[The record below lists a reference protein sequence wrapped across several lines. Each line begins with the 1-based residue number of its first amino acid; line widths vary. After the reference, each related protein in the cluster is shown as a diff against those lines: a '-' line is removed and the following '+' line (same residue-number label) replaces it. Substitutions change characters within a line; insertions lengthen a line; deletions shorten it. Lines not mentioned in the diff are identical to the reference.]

1 MAVMSPELSVW
12 NTMDEKTRKG
22 ISTGLLGLSLM
33 LCLAGLFGPYW
44 LTLNGYE
51 GNSLVSWS
59 LDEARLEVGEERSS
73 DSLSELCELEEEVV
87 DSTDADTCA
96 IARAGAVATVFLW
109 LGILF
114 TVLTIVHSYLPVEVL
129 DWMDERIPESV
140 TATIVWFG
148 GAFMLIGVL
157 LWYILLPDIGTVDV
171 GRSAYLTVMAGLVG
185 LGSIVFNK
193 YEIDVVVV
201 RRES

>member
-1 MAVMSPELSVW
+1 
-12 NTMDEKTRKG
+12 MDERTRKG

-114 TVLTIVHSYLPVEVL
+114 TVLTIVHSYLPFEVL

-148 GAFMLIGVL
+148 GVSMLIGVL

-171 GRSAYLTVMAGLVG
+171 GRSAYLTVMAGVVG

>member
-1 MAVMSPELSVW
+1 
-12 NTMDEKTRKG
+12 MDEKTRKG

-140 TATIVWFG
+140 SATIVWFG

>member
-1 MAVMSPELSVW
+1 
-12 NTMDEKTRKG
+12 MDEKTRKG

-59 LDEARLEVGEERSS
+59 LDEARLEVGEEQSS

>member
-1 MAVMSPELSVW
+1 
-12 NTMDEKTRKG
+12 MDEKTRKG

-59 LDEARLEVGEERSS
+59 LDEARLEVSEERSS

>member
-1 MAVMSPELSVW
+1 
-12 NTMDEKTRKG
+12 MDEKTRKG

-129 DWMDERIPESV
+129 DWVDERIPESV

>member
-1 MAVMSPELSVW
+1 
-12 NTMDEKTRKG
+12 MDEKTRKG

-109 LGILF
+109 LGIMF

-148 GAFMLIGVL
+148 GVSMLIGVL

>member
-1 MAVMSPELSVW
+1 
-12 NTMDEKTRKG
+12 MDEKTRKG

-193 YEIDVVVV
+193 YEIDVVIV

>member
-1 MAVMSPELSVW
+1 
-12 NTMDEKTRKG
+12 MDEKTRKG

-33 LCLAGLFGPYW
+33 LCLVGLFGPYW

-59 LDEARLEVGEERSS
+59 LDEARLEVGEEQSS

>member
-1 MAVMSPELSVW
+1 
-12 NTMDEKTRKG
+12 MDEKTRKG

-129 DWMDERIPESV
+129 DWMAERIPESV

>member
-1 MAVMSPELSVW
+1 
-12 NTMDEKTRKG
+12 MDEKTRKG

>member
-1 MAVMSPELSVW
+1 
-12 NTMDEKTRKG
+12 MDEKTKKG

-59 LDEARLEVGEERSS
+59 LDEVRLEVGEERSS

-129 DWMDERIPESV
+129 DWVDERIPESV

>member
-1 MAVMSPELSVW
+1 
-12 NTMDEKTRKG
+12 MDEKTRKG

-114 TVLTIVHSYLPVEVL
+114 TVLTIVHSYLTVEVL

-140 TATIVWFG
+140 TATMVWFG
-148 GAFMLIGVL
+148 GVSMLIGVL

>member
-1 MAVMSPELSVW
+1 
-12 NTMDEKTRKG
+12 MDEKTRKG

-44 LTLNGYE
+44 LTLKGYE

>member
-1 MAVMSPELSVW
+1 
-12 NTMDEKTRKG
+12 MDEKTRKG

-59 LDEARLEVGEERSS
+59 LDEARLKVGEERSS

-114 TVLTIVHSYLPVEVL
+114 TVLTIVHSNLPVEVL

-193 YEIDVVVV
+193 FEINVVVV

>member
-1 MAVMSPELSVW
+1 
-12 NTMDEKTRKG
+12 MDEKTRKG
-22 ISTGLLGLSLM
+22 VSTGLLGLSLM

-148 GAFMLIGVL
+148 GVSMLIGVL

-193 YEIDVVVV
+193 YEINVVVV

>member
-1 MAVMSPELSVW
+1 
-12 NTMDEKTRKG
+12 MDEKTRKG
-22 ISTGLLGLSLM
+22 ISAGLLGLSLM

>member
-1 MAVMSPELSVW
+1 
-12 NTMDEKTRKG
+12 MDEKTRKG

-140 TATIVWFG
+140 PATIVWFG
-148 GAFMLIGVL
+148 GVSMLVGVL

>member
-1 MAVMSPELSVW
+1 
-12 NTMDEKTRKG
+12 MDEKTRKG
-22 ISTGLLGLSLM
+22 IATGLLGLSLM

-109 LGILF
+109 LGIMF

-148 GAFMLIGVL
+148 GVSMLIGVL

>member
-1 MAVMSPELSVW
+1 
-12 NTMDEKTRKG
+12 MDEKTRKG

-114 TVLTIVHSYLPVEVL
+114 TVLTIVHSNLPVEVL

>member
-1 MAVMSPELSVW
+1 
-12 NTMDEKTRKG
+12 MDEKTRKG

-193 YEIDVVVV
+193 FEINVVVV

>member
-1 MAVMSPELSVW
+1 
-12 NTMDEKTRKG
+12 MDEKTRKG
-22 ISTGLLGLSLM
+22 IATGLLGLSLM

-193 YEIDVVVV
+193 FEINVVVV

>member
-1 MAVMSPELSVW
+1 
-12 NTMDEKTRKG
+12 MDEKTRKG

-129 DWMDERIPESV
+129 DWMDDRIPESV
-140 TATIVWFG
+140 PATIVWFG
-148 GAFMLIGVL
+148 GVSMLVGVL

-171 GRSAYLTVMAGLVG
+171 GRSAYLTIVAGLVG

-193 YEIDVVVV
+193 YEINVVVV

>member
-1 MAVMSPELSVW
+1 
-12 NTMDEKTRKG
+12 MDEKTRKG
-22 ISTGLLGLSLM
+22 VSTGLLGLSLM

-148 GAFMLIGVL
+148 GVSMLIGVL

>member
-1 MAVMSPELSVW
+1 
-12 NTMDEKTRKG
+12 MDEKTRKG

-129 DWMDERIPESV
+129 NWMDERIPESV

>member
-1 MAVMSPELSVW
+1 M
-12 NTMDEKTRKG
+12 NEKTRKG

-59 LDEARLEVGEERSS
+59 LDEARLEVGEERSI

-109 LGILF
+109 LGIMF

-148 GAFMLIGVL
+148 GVSMLIGVL

>member
-1 MAVMSPELSVW
+1 
-12 NTMDEKTRKG
+12 MDEKTRKG

-148 GAFMLIGVL
+148 GVSMLIGVL

-171 GRSAYLTVMAGLVG
+171 GRSAYLTIVAGLVG

-193 YEIDVVVV
+193 YEINVVVV

>member
-1 MAVMSPELSVW
+1 
-12 NTMDEKTRKG
+12 MDEKTRKG
-22 ISTGLLGLSLM
+22 VSTGLLGLSLM

-129 DWMDERIPESV
+129 DWVDERIPESV

>member
-1 MAVMSPELSVW
+1 
-12 NTMDEKTRKG
+12 MDEKTRKG

-185 LGSIVFNK
+185 LGSIVFIK

>member
-1 MAVMSPELSVW
+1 MY
-12 NTMDEKTRKG
+12 EKTRKG

>member
-1 MAVMSPELSVW
+1 
-12 NTMDEKTRKG
+12 MDEMTRKG

-148 GAFMLIGVL
+148 GVSMLIGVL

>member
-1 MAVMSPELSVW
+1 
-12 NTMDEKTRKG
+12 MDEKTRKG
-22 ISTGLLGLSLM
+22 IATGLLGLSLM

-148 GAFMLIGVL
+148 GVSMLIGVL

-193 YEIDVVVV
+193 YEINVVVV

>member
-1 MAVMSPELSVW
+1 
-12 NTMDEKTRKG
+12 MDEKTRKG

-59 LDEARLEVGEERSS
+59 LDEARLKVGEERSS

-129 DWMDERIPESV
+129 DWMDERMPESV

>member
-1 MAVMSPELSVW
+1 
-12 NTMDEKTRKG
+12 MDEKTRKG

-129 DWMDERIPESV
+129 DWMDERIPESI

>member
-1 MAVMSPELSVW
+1 
-12 NTMDEKTRKG
+12 MDEKTRKG

-59 LDEARLEVGEERSS
+59 LDEARLEVGEERSI

-109 LGILF
+109 LGIMF

-148 GAFMLIGVL
+148 GVSMLIGVL

>member
-1 MAVMSPELSVW
+1 
-12 NTMDEKTRKG
+12 MDEKTRKG

-148 GAFMLIGVL
+148 GVSMLIGVL

-171 GRSAYLTVMAGLVG
+171 GRSAYLTVVAGLVG

>member
-1 MAVMSPELSVW
+1 
-12 NTMDEKTRKG
+12 MDEKTRKG

-185 LGSIVFNK
+185 LGSIVFKK
-193 YEIDVVVV
+193 YEIDVVFV

>member
-1 MAVMSPELSVW
+1 
-12 NTMDEKTRKG
+12 MDEKTRKG

-59 LDEARLEVGEERSS
+59 LDEARLEVGEERSI

-109 LGILF
+109 LGLMF

-129 DWMDERIPESV
+129 HWMDERIPESV

-148 GAFMLIGVL
+148 GVSMLIGVL

>member
-1 MAVMSPELSVW
+1 
-12 NTMDEKTRKG
+12 MDEKTRKG

-185 LGSIVFNK
+185 LGSIVFNR

>member
-1 MAVMSPELSVW
+1 
-12 NTMDEKTRKG
+12 MDEKTRKG
-22 ISTGLLGLSLM
+22 IATGLLGLSLM

>member
-1 MAVMSPELSVW
+1 
-12 NTMDEKTRKG
+12 MDEKTRKG
-22 ISTGLLGLSLM
+22 VSTGLLGLSLM

-148 GAFMLIGVL
+148 GVSMLIGVL

-171 GRSAYLTVMAGLVG
+171 GRSAYLTIVAGLVG

-193 YEIDVVVV
+193 YEINVVVV